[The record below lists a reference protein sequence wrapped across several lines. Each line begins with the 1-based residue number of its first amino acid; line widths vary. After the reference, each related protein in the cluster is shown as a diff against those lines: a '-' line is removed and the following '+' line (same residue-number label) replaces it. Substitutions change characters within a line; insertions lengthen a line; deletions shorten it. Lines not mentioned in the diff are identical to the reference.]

1 MVVVTVLPAAEAPS
15 LSGWLFNVKVEGCAL
30 IVPSG
35 AGGFVSNTADVGSEL
50 CVDCWNAELEVASPR
65 PWPIEPDGGTAA
77 VADLGM
83 LWGCSL
89 EEADV
94 LGSRLVDSMPE
105 LRLIIATE
113 DVAGD
118 ARPGAGSGMS
128 VVVASL
134 LTISGRN
141 DIENIVELSLGP
153 RFDELREGSP
163 VDAVV

>member
-1 MVVVTVLPAAEAPS
+1 
-15 LSGWLFNVKVEGCAL
+15 
-30 IVPSG
+30 
-35 AGGFVSNTADVGSEL
+35 
-50 CVDCWNAELEVASPR
+50 
-65 PWPIEPDGGTAA
+65 
-77 VADLGM
+77 M

-94 LGSRLVDSMPE
+94 LGSGLVDSMPE

-153 RFDELREGSP
+153 RFDELREGSS